1 MILEDLSK
9 KEGDATAGGKGASA
23 AQGSLA
29 TLLAANR
36 SSESAIA
43 KPSEAVGATGGATG
57 GASMVGGAADG
68 STGTGTGGAAG
79 GATSGAA
86 SGAAGGAASGAA
98 DTPKSIALLQAIGSG
113 GTQQNLLEQ
122 ILASPLTSEAFVQ
135 HTVAQTSFLMQL
147 IVERGG
153 HMAAISYHTHKAVA
167 DAPKRV
173 LPGASYWSFD
183 YENLR
188 TQACLVAALYTFGVF
203 TILHDW
209 RELWAWMRASKKV
222 LHSRKHGLAFG
233 AYDFLVKAPSVVVP
247 LFLEAIRPELP
258 LPTWVFWVTCTEL
271 LLSLRLVQ

>member
-43 KPSEAVGATGGATG
+43 KPSEAGGAIGGAIGGATGGATG
-57 GASMVGGAADG
+57 GASTVGGAADG
-68 STGTGTGGAAG
+68 STG
-79 GATSGAA
+79 
-86 SGAAGGAASGAA
+86 GAAGGAASGAA